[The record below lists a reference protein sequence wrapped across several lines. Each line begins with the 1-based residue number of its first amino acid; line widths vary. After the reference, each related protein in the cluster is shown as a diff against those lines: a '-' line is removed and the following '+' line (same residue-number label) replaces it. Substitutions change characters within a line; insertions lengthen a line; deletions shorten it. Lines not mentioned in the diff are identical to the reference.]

1 VRCGRSCKNQR
12 VAPAVLLGQQFDQV
26 GLRQHHARLQDDGF
40 AEVHQRLVVFTQ
52 LGEHVAEVVVGKCV
66 VGPECHGA
74 AIAGP
79 GLGEIAQGGVAV
91 AQRQH
96 AVVIQLVLLEQ
107 RSKQGHGVR
116 RLAAQ
121 VQEIGQRCMGF
132 GFLRCKCHCALKGGL
147 DAVDAGLAL
156 LGEAFGLQQC
166 CNKSDVIVL
175 HGVGGRLV
183 GTQEESD
190 GTAPPHGL
198 SVEVH
203 RATGGAD
210 PGTFSGACPGGQPG
224 QADNRQLDGA
234 APSKRGTEPASRA
247 GARLSAGL
255 RCSSMTGGG
264 VLQLLLSVRQTDSRR
279 LSANRSA

>member
-190 GTAPPHGL
+190 GTARPMAY
-198 SVEVH
+198 
-203 RATGGAD
+203 RWKYTAQRGAQT
-210 PGTFSGACPGGQPG
+210 PARSAVPA
-224 QADNRQLDGA
+224 QADSQGRRITVSWTARRRRNVARSRH
-234 APSKRGTEPASRA
+234 PEPAPA
-247 GARLSAGL
+247 
-255 RCSSMTGGG
+255 
-264 VLQLLLSVRQTDSRR
+264 
-279 LSANRSA
+279 